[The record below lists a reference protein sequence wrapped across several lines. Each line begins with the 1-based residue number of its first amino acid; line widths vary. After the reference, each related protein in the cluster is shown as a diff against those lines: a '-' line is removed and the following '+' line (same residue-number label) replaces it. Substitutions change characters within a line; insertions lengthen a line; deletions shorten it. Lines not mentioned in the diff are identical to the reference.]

1 MVELSAIHMVTL
13 REIGGGRSWYRVTL
27 FWKRIIG
34 ELIDPNM
41 LWSAKLSESLQNRK
55 VHLTDVR
62 YMSAFQ
68 GDDFFEDILNIS

>member
-1 MVELSAIHMVTL
+1 MHVRLT
-13 REIGGGRSWYRVTL
+13 GG
-27 FWKRIIG
+27 RIIG
-34 ELIDPNM
+34 KWIDHNM